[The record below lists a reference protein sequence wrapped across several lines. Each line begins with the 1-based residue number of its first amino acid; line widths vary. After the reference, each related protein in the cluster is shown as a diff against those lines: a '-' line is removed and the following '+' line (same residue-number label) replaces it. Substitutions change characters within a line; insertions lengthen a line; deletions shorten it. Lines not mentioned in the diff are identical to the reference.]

1 MVLGHV
7 FIFSVSENNQL
18 KAMLKKVLML
28 VLDRQVLGL
37 FTKNSL
43 AGETQVVLGGLPI
56 YLNLFLSSMSD

>member
-1 MVLGHV
+1 
-7 FIFSVSENNQL
+7 
-18 KAMLKKVLML
+18 MLKKVLML